1 MTFLT
6 RSDAPYLID
15 VVSMPKPPLYTT
27 VRVTAIITIRDK
39 MTPIIIQATV
49 GSIWKNEIKPFK
61 KVCAVT
67 KLAAA

>member
-6 RSDAPYLID
+6 RSDATYFID
-15 VVSMPKPPLYTT
+15 VVSIPKPPLYTT

-39 MTPIIIQATV
+39 MTPIMIQATV
-49 GSIWKNEIKPFK
+49 GSIWKNWIKPFK
-61 KVCAVT
+61 KVYAVT